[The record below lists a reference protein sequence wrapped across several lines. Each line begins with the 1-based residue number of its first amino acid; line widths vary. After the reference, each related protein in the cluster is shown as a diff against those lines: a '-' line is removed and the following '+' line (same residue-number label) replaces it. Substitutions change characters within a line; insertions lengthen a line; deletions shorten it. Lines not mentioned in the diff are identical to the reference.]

1 MAPELRVIF
10 ANTKKI
16 NAWEFFMVQIFYSLE
31 MDHLSSSS
39 NSQLIHLTKNV
50 LKCRDVLESY
60 PRPVK
65 PYLDFLSYQPPP
77 LACRCLAHTIMR
89 VFFLS
94 GHSIE
99 TLGMKYEVGILRISK
114 LCTEQYFLIFIISI
128 IKLRSSVI
136 TNLRVLLTASI
147 SLLFLPF
154 EVDGYR

>member
-1 MAPELRVIF
+1 MAPVLRVIF

-31 MDHLSSSS
+31 MYHLSSSS

-77 LACRCLAHTIMR
+77 PACRCQAHTIMR
-89 VFFLS
+89 VFFKW
-94 GHSIE
+94 
-99 TLGMKYEVGILRISK
+99 TLNRDAWYEK
-114 LCTEQYFLIFIISI
+114 
-128 IKLRSSVI
+128 
-136 TNLRVLLTASI
+136 
-147 SLLFLPF
+147 
-154 EVDGYR
+154 

>member
-1 MAPELRVIF
+1 MAPVLRVIF

-65 PYLDFLSYQPPP
+65 PYLDFLSTPSMSRTHNYES
-77 LACRCLAHTIMR
+77 
-89 VFFLS
+89 FFC

-99 TLGMKYEVGILRISK
+99 TLSMKCEVGILRISK
-114 LCTEQYFLIFIISI
+114 LCTEQYFLLFSISI
-128 IKLRSSVI
+128 
-136 TNLRVLLTASI
+136 N
-147 SLLFLPF
+147 
-154 EVDGYR
+154 